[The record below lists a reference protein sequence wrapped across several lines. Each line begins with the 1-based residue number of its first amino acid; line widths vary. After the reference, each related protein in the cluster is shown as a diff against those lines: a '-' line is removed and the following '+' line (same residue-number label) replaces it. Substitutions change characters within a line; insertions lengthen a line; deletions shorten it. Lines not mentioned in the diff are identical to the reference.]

1 MKQYYTSKWRHF
13 KGALFSLRIEVC
25 LWIEKNKVTYIS
37 HEFGISS
44 QPSQS
49 TKWSYSIN
57 FFQLCHTHLQ
67 KSVWMCS
74 ESKLVK
80 YRHNTLKPKQVCLDL
95 SSYAIKTAVFY
106 VVKNQTKEDDNSTLR
121 NIQVII
127 LIRPLHSSQ
136 NSTLKKNLSDITRT
150 LWYGHDC
157 EVRFVK

>member
-1 MKQYYTSKWRHF
+1 MKQYYTWHF
-13 KGALFSLRIEVC
+13 KGALFSPRIEVC
-25 LWIEKNKVTYIS
+25 LWSEKNKVTYIS

-44 QPSQS
+44 QPSR
-49 TKWSYSIN
+49 SYSRN
-57 FFQLCHTHLQ
+57 FFNCVTHTC
-67 KSVWMCS
+67 KDSVWMCS

-80 YRHNTLKPKQVCLDL
+80 YLHNTLKPKQVCLDL

-136 NSTLKKNLSDITRT
+136 NSTLKKHLSDITRM
-150 LWYGHDC
+150 LCCGDEC